1 MQDDDRAQ
9 SRRRQADKAIQL
21 ALANRWEEAVT
32 ANKAILS
39 AFPND
44 ADAHNRLGKALMELS
59 RFNEAK
65 RAYKKAMELD
75 PTNQIAKKN
84 LERITTLAKTGAA
97 QAETSRIDPSLFIEE
112 MGKSAVTTLQ
122 TASPQTLALLNAGDR
137 LELRRRNGN
146 VAVET
151 PGGEYVGTVEPRLR
165 VRLVKLMEGGNEYA
179 AAVTSVSGNEC
190 RIIIK
195 ETFQHPSQV
204 GRPSFP
210 TTVGTESMRPYTK
223 ESLLRHGQGEETERG
238 EEGEEEEL
246 PGDEETR
253 DVWEEETVMQ
263 EGHIRL
269 NDAAAAE
276 DAADDEIEE

>member
-1 MQDDDRAQ
+1 MQDEDRAQ
-9 SRRRQADKAIQL
+9 SRRRQADTAIQL
-21 ALANRWEEAVT
+21 ALANRWEDAVA

-39 AFPND
+39 VFPND
-44 ADAHNRLGKALMELS
+44 ADAHNRLGKALMELA

-65 RAYKKAMELD
+65 RAYKKAIDLD

-84 LERITTLAKTGAA
+84 LERITTLAKSGAA
-97 QAETSRIDPSLFIEE
+97 QAETSQIDPSLFIEE

-122 TASPQTLALLNAGDR
+122 AASPQALALLNAGDR

-146 VAVET
+146 IAVET
-151 PGGEYVGTVEPRLR
+151 PGGEYVGTVEPKLR
-165 VRLVKLMEGGNEYA
+165 VRLVKLIEGGNEYA
-179 AAVTSVSGNEC
+179 AAVTSVSTDEC

-210 TTVGTESMRPYTK
+210 TTVGGEAMRPYTK
-223 ESLLRHGQGEETERG
+223 ERLVRGDDTERG
-238 EEGEEEEL
+238 EETEEEEL
-246 PGDEETR
+246 PGDDETR

-276 DAADDEIEE
+276 DAADDELEE